1 MIMPEWM
8 TIVSVTA
15 SFSSKYPPKG
25 QRPVLNVSLQ
35 TALHW
40 IQKRQIK
47 SVYGG
52 VLY

>member
-8 TIVSVTA
+8 TTASVMA

-25 QRPVLNVSLQ
+25 QRPALNVSLE

-47 SVYGG
+47 SVSGG